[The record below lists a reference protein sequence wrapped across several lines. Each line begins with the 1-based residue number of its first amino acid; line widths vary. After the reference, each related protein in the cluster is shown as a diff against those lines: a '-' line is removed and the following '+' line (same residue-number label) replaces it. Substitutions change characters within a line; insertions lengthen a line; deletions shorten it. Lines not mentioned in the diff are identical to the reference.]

1 MSAEGFQNQTAM
13 VSCESGAQRWLFQ
26 QKEIAIRGQQIAARP
41 GSWCREVAAGRDERE
56 RSSQHP
62 QPSLLLGSFSKAA
75 SKTFRLCRDFAS
87 FYENQRRFC
96 LSAERNPSKNVTP
109 PLLCYT
115 FPSLSAGDRQFAPD
129 ENTAE
134 VRACASSFFF
144 DAFGVGC
151 WEQRRDVRPLSIAGS
166 FARKWKRPGLSTL
179 V

>member
-1 MSAEGFQNQTAM
+1 MSPEGFQNQTAT

-26 QKEIAIRGQQIAARP
+26 QKEIAIWGQQIAARP
-41 GSWCREVAAGRDERE
+41 SSCCREVAAGRDERK
-56 RSSQHP
+56 RSSRHHP
-62 QPSLLLGSFSKAA
+62 PAGVPSPRLPR
-75 SKTFRLCRDFAS
+75 KTFRLCRDFAS

-129 ENTAE
+129 ENAAE

-166 FARKWKRPGLSTL
+166 FARKWKRPGSSSL